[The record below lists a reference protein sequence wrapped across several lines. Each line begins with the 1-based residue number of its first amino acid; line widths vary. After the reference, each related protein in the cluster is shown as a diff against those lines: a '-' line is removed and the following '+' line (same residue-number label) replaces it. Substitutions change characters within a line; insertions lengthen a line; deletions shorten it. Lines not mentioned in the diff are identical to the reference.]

1 MVSARG
7 LGFRLRSRDI
17 LAAVDF
23 ALPRGAF
30 LAVVGENGAGKTTL
44 LDLLLGFRRRSTG
57 PRTGCAPAQAPER
70 SGETW
75 GKCPEKA
82 RSRSGHA
89 LVASWSCTG
98 LGQLA
103 LFGCPGAA
111 APRTARRRQL
121 EHLSSVFIDMGD
133 LISGRTAA

>member
-44 LDLLLGFRRRSTG
+44 LDLLLGFRRR
-57 PRTGCAPAQAPER
+57 
-70 SGETW
+70 
-75 GKCPEKA
+75 
-82 RSRSGHA
+82 
-89 LVASWSCTG
+89 
-98 LGQLA
+98 
-103 LFGCPGAA
+103 
-111 APRTARRRQL
+111 TA
-121 EHLSSVFIDMGD
+121 GD
-133 LISGRTAA
+133 LVVLNHDPGTDPWRTRLRIAYLSEKVDLPGD